1 MARQQLAT
9 EPPHAAVAIV
19 GDLVCAVW
27 RPNQPRW
34 RFESKGWKGAHERV
48 LGIPSEF
55 RRIIYEF
62 IHTHYRPFSKIN
74 RLYRT
79 EHRNYLSIRSETEES
94 KLSYEHSIKKIK
106 PELWT
111 VFARRCSFRVPT
123 AEEFTS
129 SIHQIS
135 CWWIDLP
142 SRHKHQSLLSSTTD
156 GQVLSCAS
164 CYKTWTETGSAMIP
178 DSSSKTP
185 HNSLTQTCIAD

>member
-1 MARQQLAT
+1 MSDGTSATSDGAAARRRR
-9 EPPHAAVAIV
+9 HCW
-19 GDLVCAVW
+19 GSCVCGLTPKPAQV
-27 RPNQPRW
+27 

-135 CWWIDLP
+135 C
-142 SRHKHQSLLSSTTD
+142 
-156 GQVLSCAS
+156 
-164 CYKTWTETGSAMIP
+164 
-178 DSSSKTP
+178 
-185 HNSLTQTCIAD
+185 